1 VLALEDRVDSTLKL
15 AHVERLGAGRR
26 LVRRRHPE
34 HPGGAHAQVRKALR
48 FLPLFVEPA

>member
-34 HPGGAHAQVRKALR
+34 HPGVGRTPK
-48 FLPLFVEPA
+48 